1 VRIGVDVGGED
12 FLVYDP
18 GVGGRGEYVR
28 FMDLSARCQNNE
40 LKNFFFLDCIDIIEW
55 SMLKL

>member
-1 VRIGVDVGGED
+1 MRVGVDVGGED

-28 FMDLSARCQNNE
+28 IMDLSAESQN
-40 LKNFFFLDCIDIIEW
+40 
-55 SMLKL
+55 